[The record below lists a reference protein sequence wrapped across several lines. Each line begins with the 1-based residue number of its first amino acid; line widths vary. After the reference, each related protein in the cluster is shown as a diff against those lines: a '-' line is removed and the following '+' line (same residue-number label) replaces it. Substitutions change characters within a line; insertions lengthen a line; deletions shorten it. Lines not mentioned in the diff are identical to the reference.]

1 MPRISVL
8 IADDHAI
15 LRSGLKMLINA
26 QADMEVVAEALDGD
40 RAVQAVRERRPDV
53 ALLDLTMPG
62 SGGMSALERIA
73 RCCPATRVLILSM
86 HDDPAYVRSTL
97 AAGASGYVLKRAVD
111 TELLAAIRAVRRGGV
126 FVDPSLAHV
135 FVQDALDKAAQQDR
149 TPRPLN
155 ILSERE
161 RQVLGLVARGYGSR
175 EIAQQIV
182 VSVRTI
188 ETYRARIAEKL
199 GLRTRS
205 EIVRFAVQ
213 MGLLTAETL
222 ASAPP
227 AGSATPERAD
237 PWIPGSRPGVARSP

>member
-26 QADMEVVAEALDGD
+26 QADMEVVAEAPDGD
-40 RAVQAVRERRPDV
+40 RTVQAVCERRPDV
-53 ALLDLTMPG
+53 ALLDLTMPV

-73 RCCPATRVLILSM
+73 RCCPETRVLVLSM
-86 HDDPAYVRSTL
+86 HDDPAYLRSAL
-97 AAGASGYVLKRAVD
+97 ATGASGYVLKRAVD
-111 TELLAAIRAVRRGGV
+111 TELLAAIRAVHRGGV
-126 FVDPSLAHV
+126 FVDSSLAHV
-135 FVQDALDKAAQQDR
+135 FVHDALDKAAQKER
-149 TPRPLN
+149 TPRSLN

-161 RQVLGLVARGYGSR
+161 RQVLGLVAQGYGSR
-175 EIAQQIV
+175 EISEEIL
-182 VSVRTI
+182 VSVRTV
-188 ETYRARIAEKL
+188 ETYRARIVEKL

-222 ASAPP
+222 PSAPP
-227 AGSATPERAD
+227 ARSATRERAA
-237 PWIPGSRPGVARSP
+237 PRIPGSKRGAA

>member
-86 HDDPAYVRSTL
+86 HDDPAYVRSAL
-97 AAGASGYVLKRAVD
+97 AAGASGYVSKRAVD

-135 FVQDALDKAAQQDR
+135 FVRDALDKAAHEGR
-149 TPRPLN
+149 TSRSLN

-161 RQVLGLVARGYGSR
+161 RQVLGLVAQGYGSR

-182 VSVRTI
+182 VSVKTI
-188 ETYRARIAEKL
+188 ETYRTRIAEKL
-199 GLRTRS
+199 GLRTRN

-213 MGLLTAETL
+213 VGLLTAETL

-227 AGSATPERAD
+227 ARSATRERAA
-237 PWIPGSRPGVARSP
+237 PRIPGSKRGVARST

>member
-1 MPRISVL
+1 MPGMDKIRVL

-26 QADMEVVAEALDGD
+26 QPDMEVVSEAPDGD
-40 RAVQAVRERRPDV
+40 RAVQAARDARPQV
-53 ALLDLTMPG
+53 VLLDLTMPG
-62 SGGMSALERIA
+62 SGGMGALEEIA
-73 RCCPATRVLILSM
+73 RYWPDIRVLILSM
-86 HDDPAYVRSTL
+86 HDDPAYLRSVL

-111 TELLAAIRAVRRGGV
+111 TELLAAIRAVHRGGV

-135 FVQDALDKAAQQDR
+135 FIQDALDKAATGR
-149 TPRPLN
+149 RAPRSLN

-161 RQVLGLVARGYGSR
+161 RQVLGLVAQGYGSQ
-175 EIAQQIV
+175 EIAKQIL
-182 VSVRTI
+182 VSVKTV

-213 MGLLTAETL
+213 MGLLTCDAL
-222 ASAPP
+222 ARVPP
-227 AGSATPERAD
+227 REIS
-237 PWIPGSRPGVARSP
+237 